1 MLMTKLHK
9 LWPHYWKK
17 PPQKKIRSR
26 WHWKHKRRCKTAAHM
41 CFVLCR
47 GFSWVSI
54 VPSPSIWPLGDA
66 FLTAS
71 CVFVIRKSEGI
82 VQSRAVGVRTWS
94 SIHSLKTQLSEP
106 LHPPPLSAM
115 THTPLQQQDTFFFFS
130 PNLASRLNT
139 NITNVLSFVWR
150 ERESPAA
157 ERAENKNTYVTSP
170 LAEAKKKGA
179 PPICFALRSEALWVV
194 LARPLWG
201 SRQSNNNEGGFG
213 ENKARKCFWSENT
226 TAPT

>member
-1 MLMTKLHK
+1 MTKLHK
-9 LWPHYWKK
+9 LWPHYWK
-17 PPQKKIRSR
+17 PPPKKRSGPDDIENIKGGVKLQR
-26 WHWKHKRRCKTAAHM
+26 TCVLFCVGVSPGSPSCPLPASGPSETLFSQPRAFSSLEKGKESCKAEPSAFAPGAPYTAWRPS
-41 CFVLCR
+41 C
-47 GFSWVSI
+47 
-54 VPSPSIWPLGDA
+54 PSPS
-66 FLTAS
+66 T
-71 CVFVIRKSEGI
+71 
-82 VQSRAVGVRTWS
+82 
-94 SIHSLKTQLSEP
+94 
-106 LHPPPLSAM
+106 LHPSLLWLTHLYSNKTLSV
-115 THTPLQQQDTFFFFS
+115 FFF
-130 PNLASRLNT
+130 PNPASRLNT

>member
-71 CVFVIRKSEGI
+71 CVFVIRKREGI
-82 VQSRAVGVRTWS
+82 VQSRAVGFRTWS
-94 SIHSLKTQLSEP
+94 SIYSLKTQLSEP

-115 THTPLQQQDTFFFFS
+115 THTPLQQQDTFCFFFS
-130 PNLASRLNT
+130 QPGVSPEHKHYKRPL
-139 NITNVLSFVWR
+139 ICVER
-150 ERESPAA
+150 EREPCS
-157 ERAENKNTYVTSP
+157 
-170 LAEAKKKGA
+170 
-179 PPICFALRSEALWVV
+179 W
-194 LARPLWG
+194 AR
-201 SRQSNNNEGGFG
+201 
-213 ENKARKCFWSENT
+213 RK
-226 TAPT
+226 

>member
-1 MLMTKLHK
+1 
-9 LWPHYWKK
+9 
-17 PPQKKIRSR
+17 
-26 WHWKHKRRCKTAAHM
+26 M

-71 CVFVIRKSEGI
+71 CVFVIRKREGI

-94 SIHSLKTQLSEP
+94 SIYSLKTQLSEP

-115 THTPLQQQDTFFFFS
+115 THTPLQQQDTFCFFFS
-130 PNLASRLNT
+130 QPGVSPEHKHYKRPL
-139 NITNVLSFVWR
+139 ICVER